1 MLALRDP
8 AELRAAL
15 VERGAAAAEGDVT
28 WPQLVDRALSHF
40 VEPSHRRAGLPVDY
54 PTELSPL
61 ARPFAGDPSLV
72 ERYEAFCCG
81 MEFANG
87 YSELNDPDLQLERF
101 EEQVA
106 MRAAGDEDA
115 QPLDADYVE
124 ALRYGMPPTA
134 GLGLGIDRLAMLVCD
149 RPVDPRRGALPG
161 AARPQGRRPTRTR
174 RARNEGPDVTRPRR
188 SIPRNAGLYE
198 PMACGKRSRR
208 YGSRSCLSAARSA

>member
-1 MLALRDP
+1 V
-8 AELRAAL
+8 LRAAL
-15 VERGAAAAEGDVT
+15 VERGAAAADGDAT
-28 WPQLVDRALSHF
+28 WAQLVDRALSHF
-40 VEPSHRRAGLPVDY
+40 VEPAIVEPVFLVDY

-87 YSELNDPDLQLERF
+87 YSELNDPDLQLQRF

-115 QPLDADYVE
+115 QPLDADYIE
-124 ALRYGMPPTA
+124 ALRYGLPPTA

-149 RPVDPRRGALPG
+149 R
-161 AARPQGRRPTRTR
+161 
-174 RARNEGPDVTRPRR
+174 R
-188 SIPRNAGLYE
+188 SIRDVILFPALRD
-198 PMACGKRSRR
+198 RS
-208 YGSRSCLSAARSA
+208 